1 MSHGSQYFY
10 PLQQCALVKL
20 VLKIGG
26 SILFEN
32 GKVLTSRLKKY
43 VDLINRLR
51 IQGHSVGVVVGG
63 GAPAREYSKVAKEL
77 GASYTIQD
85 KLGIEASR
93 MNARLFQSAFPE
105 AYPNPPTS
113 FDELQV
119 ALSTHELV
127 FVGGIQPGQST
138 NAVAALVAEL
148 TGADWLFNCSNIDF
162 VYDKDPSQ
170 HPDANPYQRL
180 TYSEFIEIINTLEQ
194 KPTGYALFD
203 LVGAKIVQRSHI
215 RLCFVNGSNPENIID
230 VINGEQRGT
239 VVYE

>member
-1 MSHGSQYFY
+1 MN
-10 PLQQCALVKL
+10 V

-32 GKVLTSRLKKY
+32 GRINADRISKFVT
-43 VDLINRLR
+43 LIKQLR
-51 IQGHSVGVVVGG
+51 DEGHSVAVVVGG
-63 GAPAREYSKVAKEL
+63 GAPAREYSKVAREL

-93 MNARLFQSAFPE
+93 MNARLFQSAFDN

-119 ALSTHELV
+119 ALSTHDLV

-148 TGADWLFNCSNIDF
+148 TRADWLFNCSNIDY
-162 VYDKDPSQ
+162 VYDKDPSKN
-170 HPDANPYQRL
+170 PDAVPFDKL
-180 TYSEFIEIINTLEQ
+180 GYSQFIDIVNTLEQ
-194 KPTGYALFD
+194 KPSGYALFD
-203 LVGAKIVQRSHI
+203 LVGAKIVQRSKVK
-215 RLCFVNGSNPENIID
+215 LCFVNGEDPQNVVMVLKGENK
-230 VINGEQRGT
+230 GT
-239 VVYE
+239 VVYDE